1 MKHLIVT
8 SALAL
13 ALVGGV
19 ATSQAQEEKKK
30 ERPPMTAEQKELMAK
45 MVAKYDKNGDKKL
58 DGEERKAMSPEDK
71 EAMKKA
77 GIGGGGGKKKEE
89 KK

>member
-8 SALAL
+8 SALAF
-13 ALVGGV
+13 ALLGGV

-30 ERPPMTAEQKELMAK
+30 ERPPMKELMAK

-58 DGEERKAMSPEDK
+58 DGEERKAISPEDK
-71 EAMKKA
+71 EAMAKA
-77 GIGGGGGKKKEE
+77 GIGGGGKKKEE
-89 KK
+89 PKK